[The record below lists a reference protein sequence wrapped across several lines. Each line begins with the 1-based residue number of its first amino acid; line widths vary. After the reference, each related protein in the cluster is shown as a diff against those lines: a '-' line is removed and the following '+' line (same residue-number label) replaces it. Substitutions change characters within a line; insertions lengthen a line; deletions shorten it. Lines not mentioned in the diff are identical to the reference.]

1 MELDDLKNTWNEM
14 SNQAK
19 EKQNLNLKTFDIMG
33 KKKFNSNLKKILLP
47 EILGSLVSIAA
58 AVFTGF
64 NFYRF
69 GTVAF
74 QLAGVLAILL
84 LVLLPII
91 SLVSIQQLYK
101 AGDMGKSYADTLKE
115 FTLQKIK
122 FCKLQKI
129 NITLSYL
136 LLVTVILL
144 STKLFGT
151 NHITESKYF
160 FIFSYSFGFIFLM
173 FFAKWVFKGY
183 NKTIKETEKL
193 LNELPA

>member
-1 MELDDLKNTWNEM
+1 MQLDDLKNTWNEM

-19 EKQNLNLKTFDIMG
+19 EKQNLNLKTFDNMS
-33 KKKFNSNLKKILLP
+33 KKKFNSKIKKIILP
-47 EILGSLVSIAA
+47 EILGSLVCLAA
-58 AVFTGF
+58 AVFTWL
-64 NFYRF
+64 NFYKL
-69 GTVAF
+69 GTAAF
-74 QLAGVLAILL
+74 QITGVLAIML
-84 LVLLPII
+84 LVVLPII
-91 SLVSIQQLYK
+91 SLISIQQLYK
-101 AGDMGKSYADTLKE
+101 TGDMSKSYADTLKA
-115 FTLQKIK
+115 FTVQKIK
-122 FCKLQKI
+122 FCKLQKL
-129 NITLSYL
+129 NLTLSYL